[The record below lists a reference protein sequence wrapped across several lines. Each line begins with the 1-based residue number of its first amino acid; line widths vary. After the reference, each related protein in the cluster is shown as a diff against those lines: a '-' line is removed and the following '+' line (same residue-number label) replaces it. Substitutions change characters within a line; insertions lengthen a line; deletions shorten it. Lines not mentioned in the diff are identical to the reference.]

1 MFDIFDKN
9 IINIPR
15 GNSITVY
22 VTPVDDLTGSPIII
36 GEGDSV
42 VLTVATKTGETV
54 IQKTLTSA
62 NYPSEVGAPEGAL
75 ICEFDPNDT
84 EELLT
89 GEYPYDCLLQ
99 MGAGT
104 RVTFVSSSVII
115 TETISS
121 GGN

>member
-22 VTPVDDLTGSPIII
+22 VTPIDDLTGSPIII
-36 GEGDSV
+36 GDGDSV
-42 VLTVATKTGETV
+42 TLTVATKTGETV

-62 NYPSEVGAPEGAL
+62 NYDEQIEGAL
-75 ICEFDPNDT
+75 ICDFVPADT
-84 EELLT
+84 EGLLT
-89 GEYPYDCLLQ
+89 GEYPYNCLLR
-99 MGAGT
+99 MGGGT